1 MIEEMTEMQ
10 SSSTKFN
17 GFADLCLMSSDLIDD
32 AIEMGFARVGVL
44 LKVDEFESMEFESM
58 RSASANVNFGI
69 LIETDTVSEMHKI
82 LRMLRPTIM
91 RSKGLVAVKGTNP
104 KVSRAALESRGVD
117 ILIEPKMNHVLART
131 AKKNSVAVALTSTTL
146 LRTKGLHRAEVI
158 SDYRMCIKL
167 WRKFGFPLLLGS
179 GATNVYELRTP
190 QEFESI
196 GSLLSLDRHEVR
208 EILSETPKKV
218 IQKASIGISG
228 VELVPKNRG

>member
-10 SSSTKFN
+10 SPSTKFN

-44 LKVDEFESMEFESM
+44 LKVDEFERMDELE

-69 LIETDTVSEMHKI
+69 LIESDTVSEMHKI

-117 ILIEPKMNHVLART
+117 MLIEPKMNHVLART
-131 AKKNSVAVALTSTTL
+131 SKKNSVAVALTSTTL
-146 LRTKGLHRAEVI
+146 LRTKGLHRVEVI

-228 VELVPKNRG
+228 IELVPKNRG